1 LGFNVTVTLILADDQ
16 PIILYGLEQLFAG
29 EQDFHVLVSCA
40 TDGET
45 LKAVRRHRPGVL
57 VLGLPLPAKDGLTVL
72 RKLRAEGLPTRVVVF
87 SPALDEAQVVEAI
100 HLGARGVV
108 LKEMAPKLLVQCIRK
123 VHAGG
128 EWLETRSVA
137 CLLRTIRQREIKAQ
151 GHDGMLTRRELE
163 VVHLVARGLRNQT
176 IGKRLSISEGTVKL
190 HVHHIYAKLKL
201 TSRVAL
207 LLHAREKGW
216 VQTRSVSRHFDEAD
230 EPERALNQG
239 DLRPRTG
246 GGRASEATKPL

>member
-1 LGFNVTVTLILADDQ
+1 MSVTLVLADDQ
-16 PIILYGLEQLFAG
+16 PIILYGLEQLFAR

-40 TDGET
+40 TGEET
-45 LKAVRRHRPGVL
+45 MKAVRRHRPAVL
-57 VLGLPLPAKDGLTVL
+57 VLGLPLPAKDDLMVL
-72 RKLRAEGLPTRVVVF
+72 RKLRAEELPTRVVVF

-108 LKEMAPKLLVQCIRK
+108 LKDMAPKLLVQCIRK

-137 CLLRTIRQREIKAQ
+137 RLLGRIRQREVKAQ
-151 GHDGMLTRRELE
+151 GDGGVLTRRELE

-176 IGKRLSISEGTVKL
+176 IGERLSIGEGTVKL
-190 HVHHIYAKLKL
+190 HVHHIYVKLKV

-216 VQTRSVSRHFDEAD
+216 VQTRSTSRH
-230 EPERALNQG
+230 
-239 DLRPRTG
+239 
-246 GGRASEATKPL
+246 

>member
-1 LGFNVTVTLILADDQ
+1 MSVTLVLADDQ
-16 PIILYGLEQLFAG
+16 PIILYGLEQLFAR

-40 TDGET
+40 TGEET
-45 LKAVRRHRPGVL
+45 IKAVRRHRPAVL
-57 VLGLPLPAKDGLTVL
+57 VLGLPLPAKDDLTVL

-87 SPALDEAQVVEAI
+87 SPALDETQVVGAI

-108 LKEMAPKLLVQCIRK
+108 LKDMAPKLLVQCIRK

-137 CLLRTIRQREIKAQ
+137 RLLRGIRQREVKAQ
-151 GHDGMLTRRELE
+151 GGVLTRREIE
-163 VVHLVARGLRNQT
+163 VLHLVARGLRNQT
-176 IGKRLSISEGTVKL
+176 IGERLSISEGTVKL
-190 HVHHIYAKLKL
+190 HVHHIYAKLRV

-216 VQTRSVSRHFDEAD
+216 VQTRSVSRH
-230 EPERALNQG
+230 
-239 DLRPRTG
+239 
-246 GGRASEATKPL
+246 